1 MNADSPHGTGSPR
14 SEDHDHSRLE
24 LLQRA
29 LARQQRTEVDLRDT
43 LAQEDALLRQ
53 KDKAIQFERELRKES
68 EHRLLNG
75 LQMIASL
82 LALQSRASADGGVT
96 SQLAVAAGRVAAIER
111 VHRRLHAL
119 DGLTTVAF
127 RKFLEDFCRDY
138 CLMLSRDDRR
148 EQAIVVEGSE
158 VDLPTATAIPL
169 SFIVNELV
177 TNAAKYGEGPITVR
191 LDVDPGRGY
200 ALSVAN
206 DGGTLPEGFD
216 PATSTGLG
224 MAIIRSFVESIG
236 GNLRFERNDDDRG
249 ARFTVLFS

>member
-1 MNADSPHGTGSPR
+1 MKAGTPHGTGSPR
-14 SEDHDHSRLE
+14 SEDHHHSRPEHLH
-24 LLQRA
+24 RA
-29 LARQQRTEVDLRDT
+29 QARQRRREVDLRDA
-43 LAQEDALLRQ
+43 LAREEELLRQ
-53 KDKAIQFERELRKES
+53 KNEAIQFERDLRKES

-82 LALQSRASADGGVT
+82 LALQSRASANGEVT
-96 SQLAVAAGRVAAIER
+96 SQLAVAAGRVATIER
-111 VHRRLHAL
+111 IHRRLHAL

-138 CLMLSRDDRR
+138 SLMLSRDDSR
-148 EQAIVVEGSE
+148 EQAIAVEGCD

-191 LDVDPGRGY
+191 LEADPGRGY
-200 ALSVAN
+200 ALSISN
-206 DGGTLPEGFD
+206 DGGSLPEGFD

-224 MAIIRSFVESIG
+224 MTIVRSFVESIG
-236 GNLRFERNDDDRG
+236 GNLQFGRNDDDRG

>member
-1 MNADSPHGTGSPR
+1 MKEGTPHGTGSPR
-14 SEDHDHSRLE
+14 PEDQDHSQPE

-29 LARQQRTEVDLRDT
+29 LARQQRREVDLRDA
-43 LAQEDALLRQ
+43 LAREEELLRQ
-53 KDKAIQFERELRKES
+53 KDEAIQFERDLRKES

-82 LALQSRASADGGVT
+82 LALQSRASADGEVT

-127 RKFLEDFCRDY
+127 RAFLEDFCRDY
-138 CLMLSRDDRR
+138 SLMLSREDRQ
-148 EQAIVVEGSE
+148 EQAIAVEGSD

-177 TNAAKYGEGPITVR
+177 TNAAKYGEGPIAVR
-191 LDVDPGRGY
+191 LDAVPGGGY
-200 ALSVAN
+200 ALSVSN
-206 DGGTLPEGFD
+206 DGGTLPDGFD

-224 MAIIRSFVESIG
+224 MTIVRAFVESIG
-236 GNLRFERNDDDRG
+236 GNLRFGRNDNDRG

>member
-1 MNADSPHGTGSPR
+1 MKAGPPHGKGSPR
-14 SEDHDHSRLE
+14 PEDHHDGRLE
-24 LLQRA
+24 FLQRA
-29 LARQQRTEVDLRDT
+29 LARQRRTAVDLREA
-43 LAQEDALLRQ
+43 LAREVDLLRQ
-53 KDKAIQFERELRKES
+53 KDEAIQFEKDLREES

-82 LALQSRASADGGVT
+82 LALQGRASADGGVT
-96 SQLAVAAGRVAAIER
+96 SQLAVAAGRVATIER

-127 RKFLEDFCRDY
+127 RTFLEDFCRDY
-138 CLMLSRDDRR
+138 SLMLSRDDRR
-148 EQAIVVEGSE
+148 EQAIAVEGSD

-191 LDVDPGRGY
+191 LEVDPGRGC
-200 ALSVAN
+200 ALSVSN
-206 DGGTLPEGFD
+206 DGGTLPDGFD

-224 MAIIRSFVESIG
+224 MTIVRTFVESIG
-236 GNLRFERNDDDRG
+236 GNLRFGRNDNDRG